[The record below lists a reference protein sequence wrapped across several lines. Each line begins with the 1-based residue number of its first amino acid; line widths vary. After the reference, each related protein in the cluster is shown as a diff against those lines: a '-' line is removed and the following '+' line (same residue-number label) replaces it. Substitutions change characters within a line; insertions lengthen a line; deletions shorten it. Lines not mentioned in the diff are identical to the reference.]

1 MSTIELHTWNA
12 VSKDLH
18 RPDRFILDL
27 DPDPALP
34 WKSMVEATQLTL
46 TVLDELGL
54 KSFLKTSGG
63 KGIHIV
69 VPLTPKAD
77 WDTVKSFSHSIVKH
91 IANLLPDRFS
101 AVSGPKNRVGRIF
114 IDYLRNGL
122 GATTICAYSARTR
135 DGLPVSVPIFR
146 DELKEIKGAN
156 VWNIQNLHQR
166 LGELDVDPWADMPK
180 TKQTITA
187 QMRKRIGLK

>member
-1 MSTIELHTWNA
+1 M
-12 VSKDLH
+12 
-18 RPDRFILDL
+18 
-27 DPDPALP
+27 
-34 WKSMVEATQLTL
+34 
-46 TVLDELGL
+46 
-54 KSFLKTSGG
+54 
-63 KGIHIV
+63 
-69 VPLTPKAD
+69 
-77 WDTVKSFSHSIVKH
+77 
-91 IANLLPDRFS
+91 
-101 AVSGPKNRVGRIF
+101 GRIF

-146 DELKEIKGAN
+146 EELKEIKGAN